1 MSGEETAGA
10 RDQRQRFLS
19 TPSSADCTI
28 RSSWQSPY
36 HADRVTNRNYIKSLF
51 TENSVATQKQYST
64 RMNTNTIQNTTIKS
78 ITSSFFTRLN
88 HLLHLI
94 TKLAK
99 ATVEMYHTIN
109 LSCLFEITTRQV
121 NSEVALAIFYYINT
135 PSFKKF
141 HTKAVKS
148 KV

>member
-1 MSGEETAGA
+1 
-10 RDQRQRFLS
+10 
-19 TPSSADCTI
+19 
-28 RSSWQSPY
+28 
-36 HADRVTNRNYIKSLF
+36 
-51 TENSVATQKQYST
+51 
-64 RMNTNTIQNTTIKS
+64 MNTNTVQNTTIKS